1 MTNKEV
7 AIAFSNGSFEAI
19 FHKLAEDVIWNIFGQ
34 KKLEGKAAVMAY
46 CREVA
51 AYFDTVETDFRA
63 YSIMEDLNKVAING
77 FAAFKR
83 DGETIAEVNSCDVYE
98 FDDSGLVCTIRSY
111 CITEK

>member
-1 MTNKEV
+1 MAAAV
-7 AIAFSNGSFEAI
+7 
-19 FHKLAEDVIWNIFGQ
+19 VWNIYGH
-34 KKLEGKAAVMAY
+34 KKLEGKDAVMAY

-51 AYFDTVETDFRA
+51 AYFDTVQTDFRA
-63 YSIMEDLNKVAING
+63 YSIIEDVNTVAING

-98 FDDSGLVCTIRSY
+98 FGDSGLVCTIRSY